1 MRFTKDNDM
10 KLDTK
15 ALQELKERVMRL
27 DFQMRIPE
35 VVLGMTCTC
44 IQPEK
49 YKLTW
54 IQTTDLLYFECC
66 VNN

>member
-27 DFQMRIPE
+27 DFQMRSLE
-35 VVLGMTCTC
+35 VVLGM
-44 IQPEK
+44 
-49 YKLTW
+49 
-54 IQTTDLLYFECC
+54 DLHMYIAIEI
-66 VNN
+66 